1 MDVVKECSSIA
12 LGTKDDR
19 PDYDYADG
27 GELLA
32 LETIFVTNCR
42 RGCRILAAAP
52 LLFLI
57 HILSYD
63 YLFSFKYNSAR
74 LSIASITA
82 SKFLTPEK

>member
-1 MDVVKECSSIA
+1 MDVVKDCSIIV

-19 PDYDYADG
+19 RDYDYADG

-32 LETIFVTNCR
+32 LETIFVTNNKQ
-42 RGCRILAAAP
+42 GCRILAAAP

>member
-1 MDVVKECSSIA
+1 MNVVKECSNIV
-12 LGTKDDR
+12 LGTMDDR

-32 LETIFVTNCR
+32 LEAIFVTNCK

-57 HILSYD
+57 
-63 YLFSFKYNSAR
+63 
-74 LSIASITA
+74 
-82 SKFLTPEK
+82 